1 MTDEKELAHQ
11 QFSDDL
17 ALYALGSLDA
27 ASAAKLEQHLGQCGP
42 CRKELAELRAGAA
55 VLALSATG
63 AAAPTRSR
71 SRLMAAIAQ
80 EKLAAAEPERLML
93 RWRRPWWSLAPVFA
107 SLLLA
112 LFAIMLWQENESLKD
127 SVAAAHEQ
135 QQRLQAHLERIS
147 MTIGL
152 LSSPDAAHV
161 TLVSTGAKP
170 QPQIKTIYEKKS
182 GRLLLMATDLA
193 PLRAGKTYELWLVP
207 TQGAPIPAGLFHP
220 DARGSVALSP
230 SAVPAGSE
238 AKAFAVTIEPESGS
252 ATPTMPI
259 VMMGAAGS

>member
-27 ASAAKLEQHLGQCGP
+27 ASAAKLEQHLGQCGA
-42 CRKELAELRAGAA
+42 CRKELADLRGGAA

-63 AAAPTRSR
+63 PAAPERSR

-80 EKLAAAEPERLML
+80 EKAADAASESLML
-93 RWRRPWWSLAPVFA
+93 RLRRPWWTLAPVFA

-127 SVAAAHEQ
+127 SLAAAHEQ
-135 QQRLQAHLERIS
+135 QVRLQAHMERIRE
-147 MTIGL
+147 TIRL
-152 LSSPDAAHV
+152 LNAPDAAHI

-182 GRLLLMATDLA
+182 GKLLLMATNLA
-193 PLRAGKTYELWLVP
+193 ALPAGKTYELWLVP
-207 TQGAPIPAGLFHP
+207 AQGAPVPAGLFRP

-252 ATPTMPI
+252 STPTMPI